1 MLQSISRLTGITK
14 DNWLKVFG
22 IAAFWY
28 VWFFGGLILVLLG
41 VLHYTKDWNPN
52 SPGIS
57 WIPEWLKLVW
67 KTYLTLKL

>member
-28 VWFFGGLILVLLG
+28 VWFFGCLILVLLG
-41 VLHYTKDWNPN
+41 GLYYTKAWHHN

-67 KTYLTLKL
+67 ETYSFW

>member
-57 WIPEWLKLVW
+57 
-67 KTYLTLKL
+67 

>member
-1 MLQSISRLTGITK
+1 MLQSISRITGITK

-28 VWFFGGLILVLLG
+28 VWFFSGLILVLLAWLYYTRDWPNG
-41 VLHYTKDWNPN
+41 V
-52 SPGIS
+52 GID

-67 KTYLTLKL
+67 KTYSF